1 MQLGEDVPVE
11 ELLGGQGPVAG
22 RAVQRVEGGRGW
34 RLGLHFLLLL
44 RLLGLDLHDG
54 GVVAGGLRQD
64 EVMVMAVVVIPIMED
79 LVVVV
84 GEAPQVLALIRV
96 PFGGVILCFNTLI
109 NGHSNGHL
117 NSLLVSPFL
126 HPSTIVM

>member
-1 MQLGEDVPVE
+1 MDDP
-11 ELLGGQGPVAG
+11 LLM
-22 RAVQRVEGGRGW
+22 
-34 RLGLHFLLLL
+34 LL

-84 GEAPQVLALIRV
+84 GEVPQVLALIRI
-96 PFGGVILCFNTLI
+96 PFWGRHSLFYNLI
-109 NGHSNGHL
+109 NANSL
-117 NSLLVSPFL
+117 NSLLVSSPL
-126 HPSTIVM
+126 QMRQVPSL